1 MIRDEQSSALI
12 ETDLTELDKYRRDKK
27 KMRELQS
34 LRRDVDELKEMVSR
48 INYVLQKMTEE

>member
-1 MIRDEQSSALI
+1 MIRDSQSSALI